1 MTYTELRRRLR
12 RVGMRP
18 IGQGKRHERW
28 MNPVTNATV
37 MIPRHG
43 SQEVP
48 EGTLNHILR
57 ELGVN
62 KDKL

>member
-12 RVGMRP
+12 HLGMRP

-28 MNPVTNATV
+28 MNPTTHATV

-43 SQEVP
+43 RQDVP

-57 ELGVN
+57 ELGLS
-62 KDKL
+62 KDEL